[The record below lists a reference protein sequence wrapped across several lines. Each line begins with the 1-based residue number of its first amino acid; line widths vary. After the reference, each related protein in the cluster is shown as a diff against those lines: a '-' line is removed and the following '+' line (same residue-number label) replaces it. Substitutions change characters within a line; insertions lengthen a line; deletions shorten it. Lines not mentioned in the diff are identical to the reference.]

1 MANLKK
7 IYSDI
12 DLTFARQ
19 PISGDISLVYDDR
32 AVINSVRN
40 LLLTNFYERP
50 WQPRLGSNL
59 TKLLF
64 EPVEPLMETTIAAE
78 IRSVITNFESRVT
91 IDSIVVSTN
100 PDENG
105 YDVTLTVF
113 IMNNTQAT
121 EVNLFLER
129 NR

>member
-100 PDENG
+100 TDENG

>member
-40 LLLTNFYERP
+40 LLLTNFYDRP

-91 IDSIVVSTN
+91 IDSIVVKSNTQ
-100 PDENG
+100 ENG
-105 YDVTLTVF
+105 YDVRLIVF